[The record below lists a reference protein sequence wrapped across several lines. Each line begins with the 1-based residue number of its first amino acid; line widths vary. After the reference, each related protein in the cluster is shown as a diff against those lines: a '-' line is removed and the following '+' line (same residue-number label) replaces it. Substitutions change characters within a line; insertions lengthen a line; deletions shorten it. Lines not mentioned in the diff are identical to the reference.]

1 MNKKIVLAAL
11 AVLIATATPALLCAQ
26 TDVDLDP
33 EFGGRLSVGID
44 KKLTRGL
51 HLTLDEEIRFHE
63 NFSSLNRLQTSLGLR
78 YKVNNY
84 LRLGIGYT
92 MINPYSSTNTQFKN
106 TRHRVTLDAT
116 GSYTFGAWR
125 LSLRERGQT
134 TFRTGD
140 FNRYQ
145 TPQPLIELKS
155 RLKLNYK
162 GFQRWQPY
170 AYAELR
176 HSLNAP
182 VINAY
187 YSNGSYL
194 TESYD
199 EEGNAGW
206 FISGWNGAYLNRIR
220 FSLGT
225 TYRLS
230 KASELDFYLLADR
243 ISEKSVDANAE
254 GTKLKS
260 NTREKGFVGW
270 AGVSY
275 TYKF

>member
-194 TESYD
+194 TENYD

-206 FISGWNGAYLNRIR
+206 FISGWNGTYLNRIR

>member
-11 AVLIATATPALLCAQ
+11 AVLIATATPTMLCAQ

-63 NFSSLNRLQTSLGLR
+63 NFSSLNRLQTNLGMR

-84 LRLGIGYT
+84 LRLGIGYS

-106 TRHRVTLDAT
+106 TRHRVTLDVT
-116 GSYTFGAWR
+116 GGYSFGAWR
-125 LSLRERGQT
+125 LSLRERGQA

-140 FNRYQ
+140 FNQYQ

-170 AYAELR
+170 VSVELR
-176 HSLNAP
+176 HTLNAP

-194 TESYD
+194 TEGYD

-206 FISGWNGAYLNRIR
+206 FISGWNGTYLNRIR

-254 GTKLKS
+254 GTKLK
-260 NTREKGFVGW
+260 NYTREKGFVGW